1 MSKLIDRKSVVL
13 IHGWGGSTHSV
24 WNSNG
29 WLDLL
34 RNAGFDPVGIDLL
47 GHGDALRSHDPAR
60 YADLASEVIAQL
72 PDDQVLLGIGYS
84 LGCKVLLEIEARQPG
99 RFAALVLGGLGGN
112 VYAPEALGAVVAQCL
127 EDGIPD
133 EAPPV
138 AKMLARYGVSAGNDP
153 LAIAACLRREPNPLL
168 TPERLRAVKCPVLL
182 VSGDADTVAFPV
194 DLLADSITQSSV
206 QILPGIDHLHLPEN
220 KDFMASALRFLAA
233 S

>member
-13 IHGWGGSTHSV
+13 IHGWGGSTQSV
-24 WNSNG
+24 WNANG
-29 WLDLL
+29 WIDLL
-34 RNAGFDPVGIDLL
+34 RNAGFDPVGIDLP

-72 PDDQVLLGIGYS
+72 PDDQVLLGVGYS

-127 EDGIPD
+127 EDGIPED
-133 EAPPV
+133 SPPV

-153 LAIAACLRREPNPLL
+153 LAIAACLRRKPNPVL
-168 TPERLRAVKCPVLL
+168 TPERLRAVECPVLL
-182 VSGDADTVAFPV
+182 VSGDADTVAYPV
-194 DLLADSITQSSV
+194 DLLADSITRSSV
-206 QILPGIDHLHLPEN
+206 QILSGVDHLHLPEN
-220 KDFMASALRFLAA
+220 KDFMAAALRFLAA

>member
-13 IHGWGGSTHSV
+13 IHGWGGSTNSV

-34 RNAGFDPVGIDLL
+34 RKAGCDPGGIDLL
-47 GHGDALRSHDPAR
+47 GRGDALRSHDPAR

-168 TPERLRAVKCPVLL
+168 TPERLRAVECPVLL

-220 KDFMASALRFLAA
+220 KDFMAAALRFLAA